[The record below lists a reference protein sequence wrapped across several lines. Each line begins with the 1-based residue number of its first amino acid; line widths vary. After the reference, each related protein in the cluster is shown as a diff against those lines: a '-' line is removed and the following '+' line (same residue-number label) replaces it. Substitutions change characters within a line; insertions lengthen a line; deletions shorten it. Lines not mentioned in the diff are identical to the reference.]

1 MSDEER
7 YRIAK
12 AYLDRQLK
20 RMEKNGLRVKKISE
34 HEYETIVKQV
44 AQAVRSSG
52 TTKKAAISSASH
64 V

>member
-12 AYLDRQLK
+12 AYMDRQLR
-20 RMEKNGLRVKKISE
+20 RMQKNGLRVKKISE
-34 HEYETIVKQV
+34 HEYEMIVKQV
-44 AQAVRSSG
+44 AQVVRASG
-52 TTKKAAISSASH
+52 TTKKAAASSASH